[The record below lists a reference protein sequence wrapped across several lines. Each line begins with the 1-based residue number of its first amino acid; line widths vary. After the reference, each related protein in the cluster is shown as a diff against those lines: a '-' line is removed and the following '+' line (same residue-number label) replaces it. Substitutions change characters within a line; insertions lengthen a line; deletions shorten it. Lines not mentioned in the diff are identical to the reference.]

1 MRKDFV
7 WKKESVVN
15 TFLKDVRGGI
25 PFAVEQIDV
34 MLRVLRSSGKPVKR
48 FLDLGC
54 GSGVLAGAVLSAYP
68 KAKGTLIDF
77 SEPMLNEAMRGLK
90 AFPRRLRFVQ
100 ADLNSKE
107 WLKEIGR
114 EAPFDAAVSGLAIHH
129 LTDRRKKSLY
139 GEIFSVLKP
148 GGVFVNIEHVSSPS
162 ERLRVL
168 SDETFIDSI
177 WEFQREKGGRMTR
190 AQMEKKFYSMHDKG
204 SNILSSVEAQ
214 CGWLRRIG
222 FADADCHFKIF
233 EIAVF
238 SGRRPD

>member
-7 WKKESVVN
+7 WKKETVVN

-34 MLRVLRSSGKPVKR
+34 MLRVLRSSRKPVKR

-68 KAKGTLIDF
+68 KAKGTLVDF
-77 SEPMLNEAMRGLK
+77 SEPMLNEAMNGLK
-90 AFPRRLRFVQ
+90 ASSRLRFVQ
-100 ADLNSKE
+100 ADLAKKD
-107 WLKEIGR
+107 WLR
-114 EAPFDAAVSGLAIHH
+114 EAVKDAPFDAAVSGLAIHH

-139 GEIFSVLKP
+139 GEIFSVLRP

-162 ERLRVL
+162 ERLRL
-168 SDETFIDSI
+168 IFDETLIDSI
-177 WEFQREKGGRMTR
+177 WEFQRNKGSRMTR
-190 AQMEKKFYSMHDKG
+190 AQMEKKFHSMHDKG
-204 SNILSSVEAQ
+204 SNILASVEAQ
-214 CGWLRRIG
+214 CGWLKRIG
-222 FADADCHFKIF
+222 FTDVDCFFKIF

-238 SGRRPD
+238 GGRRPD